1 MLRAGIALAS
11 STREEKGQSWL
22 VKRESSTSLVEM
34 PNELAPAPHH
44 HRHHHRTKSGSSR
57 KSRSG
62 ASTPAWSR
70 ANSRR
75 GSRAGLAMTSLP
87 SGAGAGANGPG
98 PSFVTGTITPELR
111 GRSSGSGGG
120 LVPDFVDEKIRAE
133 MVSIQER
140 ERGLFGEEEED
151 VESEYDYFSDET
163 NEEFDEADLQRL
175 TRERGFGLGGW
186 IDRLV
191 EWTLF
196 GVDELP
202 VVPAAT
208 PENRIG
214 ATPTTTTVTFEEPVV
229 SARGKRGED
238 EHDDLSLYSEGD
250 RHSLSDDADTFSHT
264 DGESTVGVEKPGAQG
279 GWEDA
284 SWLFRVVKRALV

>member
-1 MLRAGIALAS
+1 M
-11 STREEKGQSWL
+11 T
-22 VKRESSTSLVEM
+22 
-34 PNELAPAPHH
+34 
-44 HRHHHRTKSGSSR
+44 GS
-57 KSRSG
+57 
-62 ASTPAWSR
+62 
-70 ANSRR
+70 
-75 GSRAGLAMTSLP
+75 M
-87 SGAGAGANGPG
+87 
-98 PSFVTGTITPELR
+98 TPELR
-111 GRSSGSGGG
+111 GRSSGSGAG

-202 VVPAAT
+202 VVPAAM

-214 ATPTTTTVTFEEPVV
+214 AAATTTTVTFEEPVV
-229 SARGKRGED
+229 SPRGKRGED
-238 EHDDLSLYSEGD
+238 DHDNLSLYSEGD

-264 DGESTVGVEKPGAQG
+264 DAESTVGVEKPGVQG

-284 SWLFRVVKRALV
+284 SWLFRIVKRALV